1 MAKSGIAYKVY
12 NDIKS
17 REVVGWGVGG
27 GLSISVSTGDNKYG
41 VKYLQ
46 HGQLRLGLRRDVM
59 AVYKPTHT
67 YVFWLSRLAK

>member
-17 REVVGWGVGG
+17 REVVGWGMGG
-27 GLSISVSTGDNKYG
+27 GLSINVSTGDNKYG

-59 AVYKPTHT
+59 AVYKPPG
-67 YVFWLSRLAK
+67 

>member
-12 NDIKS
+12 NAIKS
-17 REVVGWGVGG
+17 REVVGG

-67 YVFWLSRLAK
+67 YVSWLSGLAK

>member
-17 REVVGWGVGG
+17 QEVVGWRVRG

-46 HGQLRLGLRRDVM
+46 HGQLRLGLRRDAM

-67 YVFWLSRLAK
+67 DIRASQVNI